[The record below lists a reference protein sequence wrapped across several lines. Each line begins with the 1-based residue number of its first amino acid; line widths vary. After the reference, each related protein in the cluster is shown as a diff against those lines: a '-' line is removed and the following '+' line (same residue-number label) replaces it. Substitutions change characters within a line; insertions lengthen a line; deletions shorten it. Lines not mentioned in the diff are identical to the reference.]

1 MSRLVRAELVA
12 LRATPTAMRLLAL
25 ALAVALFLTVTYVGV
40 RDLEHLPAIDAER
53 GVQTAVTGGFVVF
66 FAGLILGTSGV
77 PHGTALST
85 GRERRAAYVARVLVL
100 AAFGAVAGL
109 LTAALTTVT
118 VLLLAG
124 LGGGGMPSTGIVAR
138 TLATLPLYA
147 ALAAAAGAGLGA
159 AVRSRPAAIG
169 LGVLVVFVLDPA
181 LSDRSDAVDRLG
193 PSGAAGGLI
202 GIATPDGPSFALSL
216 ALLLGYA
223 ALALAAGALATA
235 RRDL

>member
-1 MSRLVRAELVA
+1 MSRRVRAELVA
-12 LRATPTAMRLLAL
+12 LGSTPTAMRLLAL

-40 RDLEHLPAIDAER
+40 RDLEHLPVLDAER

-66 FAGLILGTSGV
+66 FAGLILGTAGARDD
-77 PHGTALST
+77 TAA
-85 GRERRAAYVARVLVL
+85 RALAL

-118 VLLLAG
+118 VLLLTG
-124 LGGGGMPSTGIVAR
+124 LGGGGMPSAGVVAR
-138 TLATLPLYA
+138 TLATVPLYA

-169 LGVLVVFVLDPA
+169 LGVVLLFVLDPV
-181 LSDRSDAVDRLG
+181 LSDRSDTVDRLG

-202 GIATPDGPSFALSL
+202 GIATPDGPSFAASFA
-216 ALLLGYA
+216 ALLAYTAA
-223 ALALAAGALATA
+223 ALAVGALAA
-235 RRDL
+235 HRRDR